1 MKQVCL
7 FDAVFLNL
15 SFFVCVTQEM
25 LELWEILILN
35 QRERTTWEARCKGKV
50 MLKQNEKHGAR
61 RCQLYLPADKG
72 AQSHACM
79 KKVVNLLDFTEAG
92 NLLSDKPA

>member
-1 MKQVCL
+1 
-7 FDAVFLNL
+7 
-15 SFFVCVTQEM
+15 
-25 LELWEILILN
+25 
-35 QRERTTWEARCKGKV
+35 